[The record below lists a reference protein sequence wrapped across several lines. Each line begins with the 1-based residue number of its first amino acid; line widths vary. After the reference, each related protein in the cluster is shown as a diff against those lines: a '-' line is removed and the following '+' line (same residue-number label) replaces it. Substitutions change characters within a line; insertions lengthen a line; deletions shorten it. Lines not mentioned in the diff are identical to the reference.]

1 MKGQVTQ
8 FTCVVCDSMMDKP
21 FLVGHT
27 RIKESMVPYHLCFE
41 CTVNIPSDNEDS
53 MKGKVD
59 ESRKAFWDQIKDKL
73 SYRIKED
80 V

>member
-1 MKGQVTQ
+1 VDKSEGS
-8 FTCVVCDSMMDKP
+8 FNCIVCDQSMEKP
-21 FLVGHT
+21 FLTGQT
-27 RIKESMVPYHLCFE
+27 RIKADMVAYYFCFD

-59 ESRKAFWDQIKDKL
+59 ESRKAFWEQIKEKL
-73 SYRIKED
+73 SYRIRES